1 MLYNFIKYKWGLDMK
16 EKNIFKNFIE
26 DEFSMSYFNSIDSNL
41 RLNLTLIN
49 CWCSTLVEA
58 SDEECNA
65 EFRENIANNIIKAC
79 CGMLRPNDIVSKI
92 IEANRDYRIRKNLLE
107 LSGFFMEFCNNCN
120 ARMGKKCTIK
130 AKKSDKMYVNVS
142 EKFLVSILLIYVRQ
156 AVLNKAK
163 KIDISC
169 TDELGIVMISM
180 KMKISNNEE
189 IMLGDTDCDYLYEY
203 SYEIASFFTEKMNG
217 AIEIKKDEII
227 IKFPSISENAFHE
240 RTESALNTN
249 VFNMYNLLLSD
260 INDFDYY

>member
-1 MLYNFIKYKWGLDMK
+1 MLYNFINYKWGLDMK

-120 ARMGKKCTIK
+120 ARMGK
-130 AKKSDKMYVNVS
+130 NV
-142 EKFLVSILLIYVRQ
+142 L
-156 AVLNKAK
+156 
-163 KIDISC
+163 
-169 TDELGIVMISM
+169 
-180 KMKISNNEE
+180 
-189 IMLGDTDCDYLYEY
+189 
-203 SYEIASFFTEKMNG
+203 
-217 AIEIKKDEII
+217 
-227 IKFPSISENAFHE
+227 
-240 RTESALNTN
+240 
-249 VFNMYNLLLSD
+249 
-260 INDFDYY
+260 

>member
-1 MLYNFIKYKWGLDMK
+1 
-16 EKNIFKNFIE
+16 
-26 DEFSMSYFNSIDSNL
+26 
-41 RLNLTLIN
+41 
-49 CWCSTLVEA
+49 
-58 SDEECNA
+58 
-65 EFRENIANNIIKAC
+65 
-79 CGMLRPNDIVSKI
+79 
-92 IEANRDYRIRKNLLE
+92 
-107 LSGFFMEFCNNCN
+107 
-120 ARMGKKCTIK
+120 
-130 AKKSDKMYVNVS
+130 MYVNVS

-240 RTESALNTN
+240 RTESVLNTN